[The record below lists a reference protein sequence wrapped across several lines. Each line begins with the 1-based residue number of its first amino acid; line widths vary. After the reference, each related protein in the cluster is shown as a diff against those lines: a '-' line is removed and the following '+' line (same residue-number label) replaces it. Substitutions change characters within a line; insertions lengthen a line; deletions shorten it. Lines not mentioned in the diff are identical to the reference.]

1 MEEEI
6 KVNQGPVV
14 DSDVL
19 NEYETSVQK
28 TTNLNYSEGIKM
40 IINGVFADFGVD
52 AVITGEI
59 VGPNV
64 IRYSLGIGRNVSY
77 KAIANVITDI
87 QIRLGGVPVRLDT
100 TSQGIGNIGLE
111 VENKVI
117 ETVSF
122 KSLYESLPDIQKHP
136 LAIPLGMK
144 VTGQPVWIDLKDAPH
159 ILVCGI
165 NGSGMTL
172 FFNTVITSLIMRN
185 SPNDVRLA
193 LFDQKMVEFN
203 YYNDMPHLWCPVI
216 RDDESAVKVLKDLDQ
231 EMLDRYERMTEANC
245 CSLEEYNEFAAEN
258 GLNRLPYIV
267 VVINEYGALVDDS
280 KNIPYHV
287 ISLAQK
293 ARAAGI
299 HLIVG
304 TQNPSINVV
313 TGVLKVNL
321 PVHIGFMMSNTV
333 DSLAVLGEA
342 GAEKLA
348 GCGDMLVQSHLV
360 SRLGLV
366 RLQGCFIHRTEI
378 KRVVDILKDSYK
390 PLYMIRDKK
399 WDDLSFK
406 IKKKVP
412 EQEMDKKDN
421 PDNND
426 EDRYENIKEWVMN
439 KDYISISLIQRECSV
454 GFNRAGRYF
463 LRLQEEGIISKETSK
478 RGCKVLK
485 NNEK

>member
-1 MEEEI
+1 
-6 KVNQGPVV
+6 
-14 DSDVL
+14 
-19 NEYETSVQK
+19 
-28 TTNLNYSEGIKM
+28 
-40 IINGVFADFGVD
+40 
-52 AVITGEI
+52 
-59 VGPNV
+59 
-64 IRYSLGIGRNVSY
+64 
-77 KAIANVITDI
+77 
-87 QIRLGGVPVRLDT
+87 
-100 TSQGIGNIGLE
+100 
-111 VENKVI
+111 
-117 ETVSF
+117 
-122 KSLYESLPDIQKHP
+122 
-136 LAIPLGMK
+136 
-144 VTGQPVWIDLKDAPH
+144 
-159 ILVCGI
+159 
-165 NGSGMTL
+165 
-172 FFNTVITSLIMRN
+172 
-185 SPNDVRLA
+185 
-193 LFDQKMVEFN
+193 
-203 YYNDMPHLWCPVI
+203 
-216 RDDESAVKVLKDLDQ
+216 
-231 EMLDRYERMTEANC
+231 
-245 CSLEEYNEFAAEN
+245 
-258 GLNRLPYIV
+258 
-267 VVINEYGALVDDS
+267 
-280 KNIPYHV
+280 
-287 ISLAQK
+287 
-293 ARAAGI
+293 
-299 HLIVG
+299 
-304 TQNPSINVV
+304 
-313 TGVLKVNL
+313 
-321 PVHIGFMMSNTV
+321 MMSTTV
-333 DSLAVLGEA
+333 DRWTVLREA